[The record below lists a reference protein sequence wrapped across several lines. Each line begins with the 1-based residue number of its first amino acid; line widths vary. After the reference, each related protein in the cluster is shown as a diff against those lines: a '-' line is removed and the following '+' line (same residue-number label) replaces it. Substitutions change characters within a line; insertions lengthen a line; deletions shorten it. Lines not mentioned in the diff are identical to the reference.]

1 MKWLYHFMTLIFLS
15 VIGIIASSCSP
26 IRPEQLNFILQID
39 KEKPASLGEIVSA
52 MANRA
57 GMKVKEQDFDYGGSN
72 GVQKAFLIFDSRIS
86 VAVSGTFDEDCHTP
100 EGYREIA
107 FSSSAYGV
115 SIYRTSIFKPRMALQ
130 EVANVLGEEAKRR
143 GGALVPES
151 ENCADIAPETSKNPK
166 AR

>member
-1 MKWLYHFMTLIFLS
+1 MKWLYHFMTLILLS
-15 VIGIIASSCSP
+15 IIGMNMSSCSP
-26 IRPEQLNFILQID
+26 IRPEQLNFILRID
-39 KEKPASLGEIVSA
+39 KAKPASLGEIVSA

-57 GMKVKEQDFDYGGSN
+57 GMKVKEQDFDYGRSH

-86 VAVSGTFDEDCHTP
+86 VAVSETFDEDCHP
-100 EGYREIA
+100 AEGYREIA

-115 SIYRTSIFKPRMALQ
+115 SIYRTSIVKPRMALQ

-143 GGALVPES
+143 GGELVAES
-151 ENCADIAPETSKNPK
+151 DNCADIAPETSKNPK